1 MRMVALAPATA
12 IALALYIAAPAAAS
26 DATDVM
32 ATVREYLGDFNKGD
46 ADQAAGLCA
55 PQAIIIDD
63 FPPHTWQGPTA
74 CLDWWNALVAFDKS
88 KGITDEDVTIGKPRR
103 VVVTGDRA
111 YVVVPATYKYK
122 ENGKPVT
129 EFWCG
134 LDIGSAKACW
144 WLARRGMGLGTVMWM
159 EFPHGVL
166 DFRCNPLP
174 CPGSARH
181 SWENLLSRVS
191 HRWPICH
198 GDARFPASAGRMV

>member
-1 MRMVALAPATA
+1 MRMIVLAPATA
-12 IALALYIAAPAAAS
+12 IALALYIAAPSAAS

-32 ATVREYLGDFNKGD
+32 TTVKEYLGDFNKGD

-55 PQAIIIDD
+55 PQAIIVDD

-129 EFWCG
+129 DLVRSG
-134 LDIGSAKACW
+134 H
-144 WLARRGMGLGTVMWM
+144 WLCKSLLVAGASRDGLGHSDVD
-159 EFPHGVL
+159 GVST
-166 DFRCNPLP
+166 RC
-174 CPGSARH
+174 A
-181 SWENLLSRVS
+181 
-191 HRWPICH
+191 
-198 GDARFPASAGRMV
+198 